1 MPVSQ
6 SLPLTSSSLS
16 FPGYPSC
23 PSPAPCRGGRHDECC
38 RGTSACGGRVRW
50 RWQRKDGRRWR
61 ARCACH
67 GSIPTR
73 DPYGR
78 SRGSQYELSRT
89 MLLAGAGSGGMVTS
103 EGVAWRGTVLRI
115 GDVILTLT
123 WAKNSSCSPMPN
135 PSQFPHV
142 FFSRVRGTVQKSLSY
157 IATH

>member
-1 MPVSQ
+1 MTNAAEERVRAVA
-6 SLPLTSSSLS
+6 
-16 FPGYPSC
+16 PGGG
-23 PSPAPCRGGRHDECC
+23 RGGREE
-38 RGTSACGGRVRW
+38 G
-50 RWQRKDGRRWR
+50 R

-115 GDVILTLT
+115 GDVILL
-123 WAKNSSCSPMPN
+123 
-135 PSQFPHV
+135 
-142 FFSRVRGTVQKSLSY
+142 
-157 IATH
+157 

>member
-1 MPVSQ
+1 MPQ
-6 SLPLTSSSLS
+6 
-16 FPGYPSC
+16 
-23 PSPAPCRGGRHDECC
+23 RNEC
-38 RGTSACGGRVRW
+38 VEW

-142 FFSRVRGTVQKSLSY
+142 FFRTFSPIVWKSLSY
-157 IATH
+157 KSSH